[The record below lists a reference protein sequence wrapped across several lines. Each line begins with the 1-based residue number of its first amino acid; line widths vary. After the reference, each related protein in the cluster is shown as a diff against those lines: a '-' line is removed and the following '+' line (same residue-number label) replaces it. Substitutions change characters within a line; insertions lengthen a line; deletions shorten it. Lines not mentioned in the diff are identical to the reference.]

1 MGTATVTTSG
11 KEVIL
16 TDADKVAADIY
27 EDCPI
32 CGLSHPHLIHN
43 FNPSY
48 EADIISTIKKDF
60 PAWETKQGIC
70 GRCFDRFEAV
80 TYHPYRA
87 PKISVEAFKQ
97 KHFDF
102 YILPIATR
110 LNADETFTGKGVTIC
125 FIDSGFYFHPDIK
138 DQIVKLIDVTD
149 ENKKDDYFSAINEN
163 AWHGTMT
170 STVCAGNGKLSN
182 GLYKGLAPAANLVLI
197 KTQNDTG
204 KITDENIAKA
214 LMWVKNYHKTYILSC
229 FNNSEFKRQQCF

>member
-1 MGTATVTTSG
+1 MQTATVTTTG
-11 KEVIL
+11 KKVI
-16 TDADKVAADIY
+16 TTAAVKVAADNY

-48 EADIISTIKKDF
+48 EADIISTVKKDF

-102 YILPIATR
+102 YILPIAAR
-110 LNADETFTGKGVTIC
+110 LM
-125 FIDSGFYFHPDIK
+125 
-138 DQIVKLIDVTD
+138 QMKL
-149 ENKKDDYFSAINEN
+149 
-163 AWHGTMT
+163 
-170 STVCAGNGKLSN
+170 L
-182 GLYKGLAPAANLVLI
+182 
-197 KTQNDTG
+197 Q
-204 KITDENIAKA
+204 AKA
-214 LMWVKNYHKTYILSC
+214 LPFVLLIAAFIFIPTLKKG
-229 FNNSEFKRQQCF
+229 